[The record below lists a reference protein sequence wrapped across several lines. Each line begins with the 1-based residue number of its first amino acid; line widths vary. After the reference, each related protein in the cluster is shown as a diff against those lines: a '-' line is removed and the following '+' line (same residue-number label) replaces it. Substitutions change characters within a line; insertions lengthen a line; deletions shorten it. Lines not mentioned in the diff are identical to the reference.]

1 VATNNRMALL
11 EQLSKYVV
19 EKDKDFLKEALTLLI
34 NALMDAECF
43 LQVLFPRFCKLLFAA
58 TPQGILRVALH

>member
-19 EKDKDFLKEALTLLI
+19 EKDKDF
-34 NALMDAECF
+34 
-43 LQVLFPRFCKLLFAA
+43 
-58 TPQGILRVALH
+58 